1 MDFIALV
8 NAKWRD
14 KKVSVEDASQYSGK
28 RIHLVF
34 ENSRVSK
41 LEPATTRVFL
51 GGG

>member
-8 NAKWRD
+8 NAKWND
-14 KKVSVEDASQYSGK
+14 KEVTVEDASQYSGE

-34 ENSRVSK
+34 ENGRVK
-41 LEPATTRVFL
+41 ELDPATTKVFL